1 MEIYLQNDKGLIYP
15 RCCDEVKRLVNS
27 RYFETVLYILVVG
40 LSLSQGCPNSRSC
53 NSLEW
58 TCNALDYKSCRPSF
72 SKIDFTNCIRST
84 RSAEL

>member
-53 NSLEW
+53 NSLE
-58 TCNALDYKSCRPSF
+58 
-72 SKIDFTNCIRST
+72 
-84 RSAEL
+84 